1 MDRLIF
7 LIFFTVLSVL
17 GISQNNISTYQY
29 WFDDNFSGAISNT
42 VVPEQNFNLNS
53 DIDAS
58 GLNTGVHLFYIRF
71 KDENALWSCPLAQF
85 IYKIPEQNTG
95 ISTNEIAAYQY
106 WFDDDYNNA
115 VNQPVTPAQDFVLLG
130 DIDAGSLSTGVHV
143 FYIRYKDSRGQWSSP
158 LAQFIYKIPEQNTGI
173 STNEIAA
180 YQYWF
185 DDDYNNAVNQPV
197 TPAQHFVLLS
207 DIDAGA
213 LSSGIHAFYIRYKD
227 SRGQWSSP
235 IAQFIYKIP
244 VSLSADNN
252 IVAYRY
258 WFDDDFEN
266 AVNLPVVPAQSILSL
281 TEQIDM
287 TQMMEGEYTLHFQ
300 FQDTMGMWSSPTIDT
315 IVKNALP
322 IAKFTYNRNENCDST
337 IIDFHNLSIDGDIYL
352 WDFGDGS
359 FSEGFDVSHI
369 YHVAGNYNVSLAVSD
384 TVTGLDSTYYETIN
398 IIGHTASTI
407 SVTACG
413 DYLTP
418 SGDVL
423 YESGIYYDTIPNSM
437 SCDSIIEI
445 NLEIINIDNSVEMV
459 DNNTLVAT
467 QDGADY
473 QWLNCDDN
481 MAVISGENSQS
492 FIPAG
497 NGNYA
502 VEITLDDCVEISAC
516 YEILS
521 VGIIDNVNNYD
532 INIFPN
538 PAKEKL
544 YIQFPQTVNRAD
556 IEITDLSGNIV
567 DQIIEF
573 NTDLV
578 SINLTP
584 KSGVYF
590 LKITADNHTVVAKAI
605 IYN

>member
-173 STNEIAA
+173 SANEITA

-197 TPAQHFVLLS
+197 TPVQDFELLR

-235 IAQFIYKIP
+235 IAQFIYKIS

-287 TQMMEGEYTLHFQ
+287 TQMMEGEYTLHCQ

-359 FSEGFDVSHI
+359 FSEDFDVSHI

-502 VEITLDDCVEISAC
+502 VEITLDDCAEISAC

-544 YIQFPQTVNRAD
+544 YIRFPQTVNRAD

-578 SINLTP
+578 SINLTQ
-584 KSGVYF
+584 KSGIYF